1 MLGFGA
7 SRGPLLNQT
16 IGGKGVSEFPPEPKD
31 AERGRT
37 SLGLAPTDFGMAAG
51 KRGAFSVGLGA
62 DSSADAFVSENL
74 RQRSSRVLPNAF
86 SRNAI

>member
-51 KRGAFSVGLGA
+51 KRGAFSVGLG
-62 DSSADAFVSENL
+62 VSKNVCRL
-74 RQRSSRVLPNAF
+74 FGRRV
-86 SRNAI
+86 RV